1 MFPNPPPPPQPQVYM
16 MGGQQYYLVPQGA
29 QPEPVLPQQSIP
41 NQMLA
46 VSPSQQPANGMGIP
60 MQPPQPANGM
70 GIPMQ
75 PPQAQMQPGQNSG
88 LVADL
93 CKIIERQSQEIA
105 NLVQT
110 RTAQTNSEPPTP
122 GLQPTPGKGC
132 FQEIAVQDDGGK
144 AEVEYGC
151 QEEVRVSTGAAPGL
165 ERTLLRPVPCNP

>member
-1 MFPNPPPPPQPQVYM
+1 MFPNQPPPPQPQVYM

-46 VSPSQQPANGMGIP
+46 VSPSQ
-60 MQPPQPANGM
+60 QPANGM

-122 GLQPTPGKGC
+122 GLQPPTPGKGC